1 MTLKDM
7 EFALK
12 SNGVE
17 AEDLE
22 TIISH
27 YKKSH
32 ASLSQLDEMLIEM
45 GYEKIFTDELFG
57 WFDDDDDEYES
68 SFSYNETKHY
78 KPQWVD

>member
-7 EFALK
+7 EITLK

-17 AEDLE
+17 TEDME

-32 ASLSQLDEMLIEM
+32 ASLSELDVMLIEM

-68 SFSYNETKHY
+68 AFAFDERKHH
-78 KPQWVD
+78 KPQWID